1 MASRPGD
8 ADDPATV
15 EAFYVETF
23 DFTTGFTTCYRP
35 SLVTAEPTHQDLAA
49 GFPIGTSFKS
59 APVVRVCDAN
69 PVHLGHHARADGRWR
84 IYAFAD
90 GAAPGDAPAL
100 SQFAAWL
107 SDDDE
112 SPLRCTPSD
121 AEVDAWFD
129 VKAIYQGPFDTVDIG
144 AVPAVFL
151 PPTGPYGLV
160 DYEKVFA
167 AGPGPDGTG
176 EDIFEVRGI
185 ARTGAVVVVRPD
197 QYVAAVMPLA
207 ATDELRAF
215 FEPVLL
221 SAPAATAGRRST
233 ARG

>member
-1 MASRPGD
+1 M
-8 ADDPATV
+8 
-15 EAFYVETF
+15 ETF

-121 AEVDAWFD
+121 ADVDAWFD

-160 DYEKVFA
+160 DYEKVF
-167 AGPGPDGTG
+167 GSTG
-176 EDIFEVRGI
+176 RTGADIFEVRGI

-197 QYVAAVMPLA
+197 QYVAAVMPLV

-221 SAPAATAGRRST
+221 SAPSGTAGRRSA